1 MKSNFKFVLL
11 FSVII
16 LIIFLCFNILH
27 HNINAVDI
35 KYTNKYNKLTER
47 IDSLENE
54 FNIHKVQKDTITLN
68 IINHEN

>member
-11 FSVII
+11 FSVIV

-27 HNINAVDI
+27 HNIKAVDI
-35 KYTNKYNKLTER
+35 QYINKYNKLTER
-47 IDSLENE
+47 VDSLENE
-54 FNIHKVQKDTITLN
+54 LNIHKVQKDTITLN

>member
-1 MKSNFKFVLL
+1 MKLNFKFILL
-11 FSVII
+11 LAVII

-27 HNINAVDI
+27 HNINAIDI
-35 KYTNKYNKLTER
+35 QHINKYNKLIER
-47 IDSLENE
+47 VDSLENE

>member
-35 KYTNKYNKLTER
+35 QNINKYNKLTEQV
-47 IDSLENE
+47 DSLENE

>member
-16 LIIFLCFNILH
+16 LIMLLCFNILH

-35 KYTNKYNKLTER
+35 QHINKYNKLTER
-47 IDSLENE
+47 VDSLENE

>member
-54 FNIHKVQKDTITLN
+54 FNIHKIQKDTITLN

>member
-1 MKSNFKFVLL
+1 MKSNFKFALCITI
-11 FSVII
+11 II

-27 HNINAVDI
+27 HDINVVDI
-35 KYTNKYNKLTER
+35 QYTNKYNKLIER
-47 IDSLENE
+47 VDSLENE

>member
-16 LIIFLCFNILH
+16 LIIVLCFNILN
-27 HNINAVDI
+27 HNINAIDI
-35 KYTNKYNKLTER
+35 LHTNKYNKLTECV
-47 IDSLENE
+47 DSLKNE
-54 FNIHKVQKDTITLN
+54 FNIHKVQKDTIILN